1 MSPCVDRV
9 DDGPRG
15 VWDCGF
21 DEHFVVA
28 DGNGDGAQRP
38 QGGNDLLNRHAGDV
52 LQVPRHGQC
61 REHDGQVSFDRV
73 AGAVE
78 DRAGPEVGYGN
89 AE

>member
-1 MSPCVDRV
+1 M
-9 DDGPRG
+9 
-15 VWDCGF
+15 
-21 DEHFVVA
+21 VA
-28 DGNGDGAQRP
+28 DGDGAQGL
-38 QGGNDLLNRHAGDV
+38 QGGHDRLDRHAGDV
-52 LQVPRHGQC
+52 LKVPGHGQG